1 MHEYDELIK
10 GVKRMMPPGTKCHLL
25 VEVCKALGEAKKIRE
40 ERDALL
46 ATIEEIVFP
55 SQGRCNHEQ

>member
-1 MHEYDELIK
+1 
-10 GVKRMMPPGTKCHLL
+10 MMPPGTKCHLL

-55 SQGRCNHEQ
+55 AQKEAQS